1 MKEVKQVRV
10 KKTELDGSSRY
21 MHIDEATW
29 KNIVDSKSDMFG
41 KFELAPA
48 EPINSIPAELIGR
61 IGHGP
66 APEPPNEPEHNEDS
80 DLAYYR
86 ELGKEKGIPGAHKMK
101 LETLKQKLA

>member
-48 EPINSIPAELIGR
+48 EPINSIPVELIGR
-61 IGHGP
+61 PGHVP
-66 APEPPNEPEHNEDS
+66 AAEPEHNEDNE
-80 DLAYYR
+80 LAYYR